1 MEHIVKTVC
10 TIGPASEKPEVLEE
24 LVKNGMDIARM
35 NFSHAT
41 YEEFNNRKKLITQFN
56 KKYNKDVKILLDL
69 QGPRMRV
76 GVLPGDGIV
85 LVEGETKVFTTN
97 KDNTDAIF
105 INDPYLHNDIQ
116 INHPIFLTNGEMELL
131 VTDIKG
137 TEITAK
143 VIRGGTLYSRKG
155 VNIPETN
162 LTTRGLTDKD
172 KRDVL
177 FGVEQE
183 VDMIAMSFV
192 KDAEDIENL
201 RSLINNPKIK
211 ICSKIEIKQAINHL
225 DELIQASDTVMVAR
239 GDLGI
244 ELPIEELPILQKE
257 IINLCK
263 RYNTPSIVAT
273 QMLMSMVNQSRPTR
287 AEVSDVANAV
297 FDGASAVMLS
307 DESAFGKYPV
317 ESFKTLQKIAY
328 RAEEYI
334 ENQNRRIPLV

>member
-1 MEHIVKTVC
+1 MQHIVKTVC
-10 TIGPASEKPEVLEE
+10 TIGPASEKTHVLEE

-41 YEEFNNRKKLITQFN
+41 YDEFNKRKELIQEFN

-76 GVLPGDGIV
+76 GILPDEGLV
-85 LVEGETKVFTTN
+85 LVDGETKVFTTN
-97 KDNTDAIF
+97 KDNYEAIY

-131 VTDIKG
+131 VTQIKG

-143 VIRGGTLYSRKG
+143 VIRGGTLYSRKA

-162 LTTRGLTDKD
+162 LTTRGLTQKD
-172 KRDVL
+172 KKDVE
-177 FGVEQE
+177 FGVKND

-192 KDAEDIENL
+192 KDAQDIEDL
-201 RSLINNPKIK
+201 RTLINNPKIK
-211 ICSKIEIKQAINHL
+211 ICAKLEIKQAMNHL
-225 DELIQASDTVMVAR
+225 EEIIQASDSIMVAR

-244 ELPIEELPILQKE
+244 EVPIEEVPVLQKE
-257 IINLCK
+257 ILTLC
-263 RYNTPSIVAT
+263 RQYNTPVIVAT
-273 QMLMSMVNQSRPTR
+273 QMLLSMVNQPRPTR

-328 RAEEYI
+328 RAEEYL
-334 ENQNRRIPLV
+334 EELNRRIPLS